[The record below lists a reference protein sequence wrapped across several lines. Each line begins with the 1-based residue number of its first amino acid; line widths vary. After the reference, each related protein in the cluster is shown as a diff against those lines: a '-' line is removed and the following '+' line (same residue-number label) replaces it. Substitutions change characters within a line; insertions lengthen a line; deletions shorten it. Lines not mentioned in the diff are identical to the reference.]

1 MVDRK
6 TAKLI
11 GFEESDCLHFKTL
24 CNSLSFKKK
33 LKNKMFKTLN
43 RILVK

>member
-11 GFEESDCLHFKTL
+11 GFEESDCLHLKML
-24 CNSLSFKKK
+24 CNSLNFKQR
-33 LKNKMFKTLN
+33 LKIKMFKTLN